1 MNVRHAAL
9 LVSVA
14 IAACG
19 SREPAQTAPAASARP
34 VATAVATPAPAATPA
49 ADRWLG
55 RWNGPEGTYLDIA
68 TAPDGSYAL
77 EIANLDGP
85 RSFAAHAAGDH
96 LAFERDGRSLTLTFT
111 DGPGTGM
118 KWLQDKTDCVVVV
131 VGEGYCR

>member
-1 MNVRHAAL
+1 MNARQVAL
-9 LVSVA
+9 LMTVA

-19 SREPAQTAPAASARP
+19 SREPAPTASASP
-34 VATAVATPAPAATPA
+34 AVTPATPAPATTPGP
-49 ADRWLG
+49 DRWLG

-68 TAPDGSYAL
+68 ASPDGGYAL

-96 LAFERDGRSLTLTFT
+96 LEFERDGQALTITLT

>member
-1 MNVRHAAL
+1 MNARHAAL
-9 LVSVA
+9 LMTA
-14 IAACG
+14 ALAACG
-19 SREPAQTAPAASARP
+19 SREPVQPAPAASPGP
-34 VATAVATPAPAATPA
+34 VAVVATPAPAPTPA
-49 ADRWLG
+49 PDRWLG

-68 TAPDGSYAL
+68 AAPDGSYAL

-85 RSFAAHAAGDH
+85 RPLTARAVGDH
-96 LAFERDGRSLTLTFT
+96 LEFERDGQAQTLSFT

>member
-1 MNVRHAAL
+1 MNARHAAL
-9 LVSVA
+9 LLSVA

-19 SREPAQTAPAASARP
+19 SREPAPTASASP
-34 VATAVATPAPAATPA
+34 AVTPATPAPAATPGP
-49 ADRWLG
+49 DRWLG
-55 RWNGPEGTYLDIA
+55 RWTGPEGTYLDIA

-85 RSFAAHAAGDH
+85 RSFAAHADGEH
-96 LAFERDGRSLTLTFT
+96 LEFERDGQSLTLAFT